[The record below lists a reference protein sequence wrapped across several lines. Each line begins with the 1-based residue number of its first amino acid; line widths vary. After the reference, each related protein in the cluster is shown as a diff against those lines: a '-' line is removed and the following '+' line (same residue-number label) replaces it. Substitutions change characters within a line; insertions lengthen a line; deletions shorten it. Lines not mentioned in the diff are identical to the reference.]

1 MNNSFDFK
9 SEARALLLHAAKLLT
24 GRHAG
29 SDLPSLTSFVFW
41 PLCLAYLFIAATAR
55 IVGHADAGPIT
66 ALTAPI
72 AWAGVL
78 YFVGILRRDNVL
90 PAFMVLSIAIDF
102 LIIFLWAVQLNHIMA
117 QWALESWRFGAIG
130 YFAYLM
136 TPQEKIIFKQ
146 IEVQS
151 DETAPKNTDWKRN
164 QYASS
169 MPIAAP
175 VAMAP
180 ELEAS
185 NVVKTQDC

>member
-1 MNNSFDFK
+1 MNNSFDLK

-24 GRHAG
+24 GRHSG

-41 PLCLAYLFIAATAR
+41 PLCLAYLFMAATAR

-90 PAFMVLSIAIDF
+90 PAFMVISVVIDF
-102 LIIFLWAVQLNHIMA
+102 LLIFLWAVQLNHIMA
-117 QWALESWRFGAIG
+117 QWALELWRLGAIG

-136 TPQEKIIFKQ
+136 TPQEQVIIEQ
-146 IEVQS
+146 VEVQAAES
-151 DETAPKNTDWKRN
+151 GPKNTDWKRN
-164 QYASS
+164 QYG
-169 MPIAAP
+169 AAP
-175 VAMAP
+175 TVAAP
-180 ELEAS
+180 AAVSSELEAS
-185 NVVKTQDC
+185 NVVKTQD